1 MCLNRTPVLR
11 REMPMFEWNMIT
23 MLVLKNEKQNDV
35 GLYDEI
41 GLHSFENKD
50 TILSSVVNTNG
61 RAYVIG

>member
-1 MCLNRTPVLR
+1 
-11 REMPMFEWNMIT
+11 MFEWNMIT